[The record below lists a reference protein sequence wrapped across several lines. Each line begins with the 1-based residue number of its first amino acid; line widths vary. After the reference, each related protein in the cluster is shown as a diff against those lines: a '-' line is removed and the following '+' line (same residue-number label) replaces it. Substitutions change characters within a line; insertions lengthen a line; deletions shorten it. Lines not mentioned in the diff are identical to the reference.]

1 MYCLI
6 NVTYCH
12 NFCPLIL
19 FSSIG
24 YILFL
29 YSRVFSLLFFSAFHC
44 LNISQSD
51 DNNSNEITAKQT
63 VITII
68 QQIFLFLLFP
78 FFFVYV
84 FAYVQTLRDFP
95 YCFDSAKFSDIFIPN
110 AIVFVLGFVGGL
122 VFSVVFFFCFS
133 LNFPIFSFSVFICSP

>member
-1 MYCLI
+1 MYIFTRMYCLI

-78 FFFVYV
+78 IFFLCMCLHMFRHYV
-84 FAYVQTLRDFP
+84 ISRIVSIVQ
-95 YCFDSAKFSDIFIPN
+95 
-110 AIVFVLGFVGGL
+110 
-122 VFSVVFFFCFS
+122 
-133 LNFPIFSFSVFICSP
+133 SFRTYLFQMQLFLF